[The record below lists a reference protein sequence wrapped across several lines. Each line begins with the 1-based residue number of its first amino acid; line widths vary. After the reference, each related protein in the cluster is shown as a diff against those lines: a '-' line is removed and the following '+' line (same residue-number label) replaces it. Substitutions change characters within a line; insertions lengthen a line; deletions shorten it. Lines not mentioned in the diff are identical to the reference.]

1 VLLDDSSAAGVKPTP
16 PETPQRKRPNPPVAG
31 GKRGAR
37 RSRRRRLAWIA
48 GLLTLAAGAFGAWR
62 WTQTRPRPLDA
73 NWESKVIV
81 LAGDG
86 VANTRDGDAAHAR
99 FADPFGVAVA
109 ADGAIY
115 IADGGDHPRIRR
127 IARPPKVDDDGVF
140 AKTIEALRWIGVEGI
155 GLGVLY
161 DPDTA
166 GADADE
172 VVSTLAG
179 GEYGFGDGVGEA
191 AKFGTLSG
199 LAIDAQGTL
208 YVADTGNNAIRRITP
223 DGRVST
229 IAGDG
234 VAGYQDGPGPQARFN
249 GPIGIAVD
257 VTGRVIVADTYND
270 RLRAIAPDGNV
281 TTIAG
286 SVGPGL
292 MDGAADL
299 ARFDTPCGVAI
310 DASGRIYVADTGNN
324 AIRIIDQTSQQD
336 ATGAAAAAVTT
347 TPLSAV
353 ITTVST
359 PSWAFPEAL
368 VRPTGITIGSNG
380 DLYITDARG
389 RIVEIT
395 SHGATRT
402 LAGSTPGF
410 HDGVGGEARFRNP
423 SGIAHA
429 GPGRL
434 IVADA
439 GNALVRL
446 VGARTRMAFRPPA
459 SPSIAP
465 RFDVDR
471 FGEQPLLWP
480 IAPQE
485 GPHEI
490 AGTLGEARGSQG
502 SERFHAGID
511 VRIEDGTQVLAV
523 RDGIVTDPIATDD
536 YGSLNEW
543 LRIGAVSYVH
553 IRAARGRD
561 NDPFDPA
568 RFVATYDGTTGK
580 VARIRVKR
588 GARFRTGDV
597 VGSVNRFNHVHL
609 NVGWPGQ
616 EYNPLRF
623 GLLQFEDTVPP
634 AIARGGVLLYDEF
647 GEQLKTRAKGRLAVS
662 GRVMVVVDAWDQA
675 DGNRANRRLGLY
687 DLGYQVLTPDGQPAP
702 GFEHVRETLRFDR
715 SVADVDA
722 VRLVYAPGSGIPFYG
737 GRRTRF
743 LYVVTNTFRDGVAEP
758 GFWDTTSLPPGNYIL
773 RAWATDISG
782 NPAVVNRD
790 LPVVVLPPAAPAVPA
805 PAQAPAPVS

>member
-1 VLLDDSSAAGVKPTP
+1 M
-16 PETPQRKRPNPPVAG
+16 
-31 GKRGAR
+31 
-37 RSRRRRLAWIA
+37 
-48 GLLTLAAGAFGAWR
+48 FGWWR
-62 WTQTRPRPLDA
+62 WTHTRPRPLEA
-73 NWESKVIV
+73 NWESKTIV

-86 VANTRDGDAAHAR
+86 VASARDGEAARAR

-109 ADGAIY
+109 ADGTIY
-115 IADGGDHPRIRR
+115 IADGGERPRIRR
-127 IARPPKVDDDGVF
+127 IARPPVADDAGAF
-140 AKTIEALRWIGVEGI
+140 AKAARTIRWIGLEWIGI
-155 GLGVLY
+155 DALY
-161 DPDTA
+161 DPDAA
-166 GADADE
+166 GAGGGAGANE

-179 GEYGFGDGVGEA
+179 GEYGFADGVGAE
-191 AKFGTLSG
+191 AKFGTLSA

-223 DGRVST
+223 DGRVTT

-249 GPIGIAVD
+249 APIGIAVD
-257 VTGRVIVADTYND
+257 TSGRLIVADTYND
-270 RLRAIAPDGNV
+270 RIRAIAPDGAV

-286 SVGPGL
+286 SAEPGL
-292 MDGAADL
+292 LDGAADL

-324 AIRIIDQTSQQD
+324 IIRIVDQTAQHD
-336 ATGAAAAAVTT
+336 ATGAAAAAVATT
-347 TPLSAV
+347 TASAV

-359 PSWAFPEAL
+359 PQWAFPEAL
-368 VRPTGITIGSNG
+368 VRPIGISLSGKG
-380 DLYITDARG
+380 DLYVTDARG

-395 SHGATRT
+395 ASGGTRT

-423 SGIAHA
+423 SGIAQA
-429 GPGRL
+429 GLFPDEGRL

-439 GNALVRL
+439 GNALVRV
-446 VGARTRMAFRPPA
+446 VGARTRMAFRPP
-459 SPSIAP
+459 SLPSIAP
-465 RFDVDR
+465 KFDADR
-471 FGEQPLLWP
+471 FGQQPLLWP

-490 AGTLGEARGSQG
+490 AGTLGEARGTQG

-511 VRIEDGTQVLAV
+511 VRIEDGTPVHAV

-536 YGSLNEW
+536 YGSLSEW

-561 NDPFDPA
+561 NAPFDPE
-568 RFVATYDGTTGK
+568 RFVATYDAITGK
-580 VARIRVKR
+580 TARIRVKR
-588 GARFRTGDV
+588 GARFHTGDV

-647 GEQLKTRAKGRLAVS
+647 GEPLKTRVKGRLAVS

-675 DGNRANRRLGLY
+675 DGNLPNRRLGLY
-687 DLGYQVLTPDGQPAP
+687 DLGYQVLTPGGQPAP

-715 SVADVDA
+715 SVSDVEA

-758 GFWDTTSLPPGNYIL
+758 GFWDTTSLAPGDYIL
-773 RAWATDISG
+773 RAWATDING

-790 LPVVVLPPAAPAVPA
+790 LPVVILPPAAAAPA
-805 PAQAPAPVS
+805 PAS

>member
-1 VLLDDSSAAGVKPTP
+1 MRLDDSSAAGVKAETSPIRATRATP
-16 PETPQRKRPNPPVAG
+16 AKSAKG
-31 GKRGAR
+31 GKRG
-37 RSRRRRLAWIA
+37 SRRRRLAGIA
-48 GLLTLAAGAFGAWR
+48 GLLAVAAAAFGWWR
-62 WTQTRPRPLDA
+62 WTQTRPRPLES
-73 NWESKVIV
+73 NWESKAIV

-86 VANTRDGDAAHAR
+86 VASTRDGNASRAR

-109 ADGAIY
+109 ADGTIY
-115 IADGGDHPRIRR
+115 IADGGEHPRIRR
-127 IARPPKVDDDGVF
+127 LARPPAVDSRGVF
-140 AKTIEALRWIGVEGI
+140 ARTFATIRWIGLEWI
-155 GLGVLY
+155 GLDVLY
-161 DPDTA
+161 DPSAA
-166 GADADE
+166 GADANE

-179 GEYGFGDGVGEA
+179 GEYGFADGAGAE

-199 LAIDAQGTL
+199 LAIDARGTL

-223 DGRVST
+223 DGRVTT

-234 VAGYQDGPGPQARFN
+234 IAGYQDGPGPQARFN
-249 GPIGIAVD
+249 APIGLAID
-257 VTGRVIVADTYND
+257 TSGRLIVADTYND
-270 RLRAIAPDGNV
+270 RIRAIAPDGTV
-281 TTIAG
+281 TTLAG
-286 SVGPGL
+286 SGEPGL
-292 MDGAADL
+292 FDGAAGL

-310 DASGRIYVADTGNN
+310 DTSGRIYVADTGNN
-324 AIRIIDQTSQQD
+324 TIRIVDQTTQQD
-336 ATGAAAAAVTT
+336 TSGAAAAAVATT
-347 TPLSAV
+347 TASAV

-359 PSWAFPEAL
+359 PQWAFPEGI
-368 VRPTGITIGSNG
+368 VRPTGITVDAKG
-380 DLYITDARG
+380 DLYVTDARG

-395 SHGATRT
+395 ANGATRT

-423 SGIAHA
+423 SGIALA
-429 GPGRL
+429 GQSPDRGQFHL
-434 IVADA
+434 IVADT
-439 GNALVRL
+439 GNALVRV

-465 RFDVDR
+465 KFDADG
-471 FGEQPLLWP
+471 FGQQPLLWP

-511 VRIEDGTQVLAV
+511 VRIEDGTPVHAV
-523 RDGIVTDPIATDD
+523 RDGIVTDPIGTDD

-543 LRIGAVSYVH
+543 LRIGDVSYIH
-553 IRAARGRD
+553 IRTARGRD
-561 NDPFDPA
+561 NTPFDPE
-568 RFVATYDGTTGK
+568 RFVATYDAVTGK
-580 VARIRVKR
+580 AARIRVKR
-588 GARFRTGDV
+588 GARFHTGDV

-647 GEQLKTRAKGRLAVS
+647 GEPLKTRVKGRLAVT

-687 DLGYQVLTPDGQPAP
+687 DLGYQVLTADGQPAP
-702 GFEHVRETLRFDR
+702 GFEQVRETLRFDR
-715 SVADVDA
+715 SVSDVEA

-758 GFWDTTSLPPGNYIL
+758 GFWDTTALAPGNYIL
-773 RAWATDISG
+773 RAWATDING

-790 LPVVVLPPAAPAVPA
+790 LPVVILPPATPAAASAGPA
-805 PAQAPAPVS
+805 S

>member
-1 VLLDDSSAAGVKPTP
+1 M
-16 PETPQRKRPNPPVAG
+16 
-31 GKRGAR
+31 
-37 RSRRRRLAWIA
+37 A
-48 GLLTLAAGAFGAWR
+48 GLLIIAAGAFGWWR
-62 WTQTRPRPLDA
+62 WTQMRPLPLEF
-73 NWESKVIV
+73 NWESKAIV

-86 VANTRDGDAAHAR
+86 VASTRDGDAARAR

-109 ADGAIY
+109 ADGTIY
-115 IADGGDHPRIRR
+115 IADGGEHPRIRR
-127 IARPPKVDDDGVF
+127 ITRPPAAPVDGAF
-140 AKTIEALRWIGVEGI
+140 ARVGKTIKWIGLEWLGI
-155 GLGVLY
+155 DALY
-161 DPDTA
+161 DPAEA
-166 GADADE
+166 GADANE

-179 GEYGFGDGVGEA
+179 GDYGFADGVGAE
-191 AKFGTLSG
+191 AKFGTLSA
-199 LAIDAQGTL
+199 LAIDARGTL
-208 YVADTGNNAIRRITP
+208 YVADTGNNAIRRVTA
-223 DGRVST
+223 DGRVTT

-249 GPIGIAVD
+249 APIGLAVD
-257 VTGRVIVADTYND
+257 TSGRVIVADTYND
-270 RLRAIAPDGNV
+270 RIRAIAPDGSV

-286 SVGPGL
+286 SAEPGL
-292 MDGAADL
+292 LDGGADL

-310 DASGRIYVADTGNN
+310 DTSGRIYVADTANN
-324 AIRIIDQTSQQD
+324 IIRIIDQTAQQD
-336 ATGAAAAAVTT
+336 ATGAAAAAVAASM
-347 TPLSAV
+347 PKAV

-359 PSWAFPEAL
+359 PQWAFPEAL
-368 VRPTGITIGSNG
+368 VRPVGITLGVKG
-380 DLYITDARG
+380 DLYVTDARG

-395 SHGATRT
+395 RAGATRT

-410 HDGVGGEARFRNP
+410 HDGVGSEARFRNP
-423 SGIAHA
+423 SGIAVDGRYPDA
-429 GPGRL
+429 GRL

-446 VGARTRMAFRPPA
+446 VGARTRMSFRPPA
-459 SPSIAP
+459 PPAIAP
-465 RFDVDR
+465 KFDAER
-471 FGEQPLLWP
+471 FGQQPLLWP

-490 AGTLGEARGSQG
+490 AGTLGEARGTQG

-511 VRIEDGTQVLAV
+511 VRIDDGTPVLAV
-523 RDGIVTDPIATDD
+523 RDGIVTEPTATDD

-543 LRIGAVSYVH
+543 LRIGGVSYIH

-561 NDPFDPA
+561 NMLIDPE
-568 RFVATYDGTTGK
+568 RFVANYDATTGK
-580 VARIRVKR
+580 TARIRVKR
-588 GARFRTGDV
+588 GA
-597 VGSVNRFNHVHL
+597 VNRFNHVHL

-647 GEQLKTRAKGRLAVS
+647 GEPLKTRVKGRLAVS

-687 DLGYQVLTPDGQPAP
+687 DLGYQVLTAEGQPAP

-715 SVADVDA
+715 SVADVEA

-758 GFWDTTSLPPGNYIL
+758 GFWDTTSLAPGNYIL
-773 RAWATDISG
+773 RAWVTDING
-782 NPAVVNRD
+782 NPALGNRD
-790 LPVVVLPPAAPAVPA
+790 LPVVILPPAVPA
-805 PAQAPAPVS
+805 PAG

>member
-1 VLLDDSSAAGVKPTP
+1 LG
-16 PETPQRKRPNPPVAG
+16 
-31 GKRGAR
+31 
-37 RSRRRRLAWIA
+37 W
-48 GLLTLAAGAFGAWR
+48 WR
-62 WTQTRPRPLDA
+62 WTQTRPRPLGA

-86 VANTRDGDAAHAR
+86 VASTRDGGAARAR
-99 FADPFGVAVA
+99 FANPFGVAVA
-109 ADGAIY
+109 ADGTVY
-115 IADGGDHPRIRR
+115 VADGGETPTIRR
-127 IARPPKVDDDGVF
+127 IARPAKADD
-140 AKTIEALRWIGVEGI
+140 K
-155 GLGVLY
+155 GVLAKVGGAVKAAAWAALDLLG
-161 DPDTA
+161 DPDVA
-166 GADADE
+166 SANANE

-179 GEYGFGDGVGEA
+179 GEYGFADGVGAE
-191 AKFGTLSG
+191 AKFATLSG
-199 LAIDAQGTL
+199 LAIDASGTL
-208 YVADTGNNAIRRITP
+208 YVADTGNNAVRRITP

-257 VTGRVIVADTYND
+257 TSGRVIVADTYND
-270 RLRAIAPDGNV
+270 RLRAIAPDGTV

-286 SVGPGL
+286 SAEPGL
-292 MDGAADL
+292 LDGAADL

-324 AIRIIDQTSQQD
+324 IIRIVDQTAQQD
-336 ATGAAAAAVTT
+336 ATGAAAAAVATT
-347 TPLSAV
+347 SPKAI

-359 PSWAFPEAL
+359 ASWAFPEAL
-368 VRPTGITIGSNG
+368 VRPVGITVNPTG
-380 DLYITDARG
+380 DLYITDDRG

-410 HDGVGGEARFRNP
+410 HDGVGGEARFRHP

-429 GPGRL
+429 GPGQL

-446 VGARTRMAFRPPA
+446 VGARTRMAIRPPA

-465 RFDVDR
+465 RFDADR
-471 FGEQPLLWP
+471 FGRQPLLWP

-485 GPHEI
+485 GPHEL

-511 VRIEDGTQVLAV
+511 VRIEDGTPVHAV
-523 RDGIVTDPIATDD
+523 RDGIVTEPIATDD
-536 YGSLNEW
+536 FGSLNEW
-543 LRIGAVSYVH
+543 LRIGEVSYIH

-561 NDPFDPA
+561 NEPFDPA
-568 RFVATYDGTTGK
+568 RFVETRDAMTGK
-580 VARIRVKR
+580 VVRIRVKR
-588 GARFRTGDV
+588 GARFSTGDI

-609 NVGWPGQ
+609 NVGWAGE

-647 GEQLKTRAKGRLAVS
+647 GEPLKTRVKGRLAVS

-675 DGNRANRRLGLY
+675 DGNRPNRRLGLY
-687 DLGYQVLTPDGQPAP
+687 DLGYQVLTSDGQPAP
-702 GFEHVRETLRFDR
+702 GFEQVRETLRFDR
-715 SVADVDA
+715 SVSDVEA

-758 GFWDTTSLPPGNYIL
+758 GYWDTTSLGPGNYIL

-790 LPVVVLPPAAPAVPA
+790 LPVVIVPPAAPVP
-805 PAQAPAPVS
+805 SS

>member
-1 VLLDDSSAAGVKPTP
+1 V
-16 PETPQRKRPNPPVAG
+16 
-31 GKRGAR
+31 
-37 RSRRRRLAWIA
+37 I
-48 GLLTLAAGAFGAWR
+48 AAGAFGAWR
-62 WTQTRPRPLDA
+62 WTQTRPRPLEP

-86 VANTRDGDAAHAR
+86 VTNTRDGDAAVAR

-109 ADGAIY
+109 ADGTIY
-115 IADGGDHPRIRR
+115 IADGGARPRIRR
-127 IARPPKVDDDGVF
+127 IARRPKVDDDGVF
-140 AKTIEALRWIGVEGI
+140 AKVVENARWIGLDGI
-155 GLGVLY
+155 GIDFLY
-161 DPDTA
+161 DPEAA

-179 GEYGFGDGVGEA
+179 GEYGFADGVGEA
-191 AKFGTLSG
+191 AKFGTLSA

-249 GPIGIAVD
+249 GPIGVAVD
-257 VTGRVIVADTYND
+257 TTGRVIVADTYND
-270 RLRAIAPDGNV
+270 RIRAIAPEGNV

-286 SVGPGL
+286 SAEPGFL
-292 MDGAADL
+292 DGAADL
-299 ARFDTPCGVAI
+299 SRFDTPCGVAI
-310 DASGRIYVADTGNN
+310 DTSGRIYVADTGNN
-324 AIRIIDQTSQQD
+324 AIRIVDQTAQQD

-347 TPLSAV
+347 TPQSAV

-368 VRPTGITIGSNG
+368 VRPTGITLGSKG
-380 DLYITDARG
+380 DLFITDARG

-395 SHGATRT
+395 LHGATRT

-423 SGIAHA
+423 SGIAYV

-434 IVADA
+434 IIADA

-446 VGARTRMAFRPPA
+446 VGAKTRMAFRPPA
-459 SPSIAP
+459 SPAIAP
-465 RFDVDR
+465 RFDADR
-471 FGEQPLLWP
+471 FGHQPLLWP

-490 AGTLGEARGSQG
+490 AGTLGEARGTQG

-511 VRIEDGTQVLAV
+511 VRIEDGTPVLAV
-523 RDGIVTDPIATDD
+523 RDGIVTDPIANDD

-543 LRIGAVSYVH
+543 LRIGDVSYIH

-561 NDPFDPA
+561 NAPFDPE
-568 RFVATYDGTTGK
+568 RC
-580 VARIRVKR
+580 IRVKR

-609 NVGWPGQ
+609 NVGWPGH

-647 GEQLKTRAKGRLAVS
+647 GEQLKARVKGRLAVS

-715 SVADVDA
+715 SVADVEA

-758 GFWDTTSLPPGNYIL
+758 GFWDTTSLLPGNYIL

-790 LPVVVLPPAAPAVPA
+790 LPVVILPPAAAA
-805 PAQAPAPVS
+805 PAAAPTS

>member
-1 VLLDDSSAAGVKPTP
+1 MRDSSETQKPR
-16 PETPQRKRPNPPVAG
+16 RKRG
-31 GKRGAR
+31 
-37 RSRRRRLAWIA
+37 RRLAWIA
-48 GLLTLAAGAFGAWR
+48 GLLVIAAGAFGWWR
-62 WTQTRPRPLDA
+62 WTQTRPRPLES
-73 NWESKVIV
+73 NWESKAIV

-86 VANTRDGDAAHAR
+86 VASTRDGDASRAR

-109 ADGAIY
+109 ADGTIY
-115 IADGGDHPRIRR
+115 VADGGEHPRIRR
-127 IARPPKVDDDGVF
+127 IARPPAVENLGVF
-140 AKTIEALRWIGVEGI
+140 ARTFSTIRWIGLEWI
-155 GLGVLY
+155 GLDVLY
-161 DPDTA
+161 DPA
-166 GADADE
+166 AAE
-172 VVSTLAG
+172 AAANEIVSTLAG
-179 GEYGFGDGVGEA
+179 GEYGFADGAGAA

-223 DGRVST
+223 DGRVTT

-249 GPIGIAVD
+249 APIGIAID
-257 VTGRVIVADTYND
+257 TSGRLIVADTYND
-270 RLRAIAPDGNV
+270 RLRAIAPDGTV
-281 TTIAG
+281 TTLAG
-286 SVGPGL
+286 SGEPGL
-292 MDGAADL
+292 FDGAADL

-310 DASGRIYVADTGNN
+310 DTSGRIYVADTGNN
-324 AIRIIDQTSQQD
+324 TIRIVDQTAQRDTS
-336 ATGAAAAAVTT
+336 GAAAAAVETT
-347 TPLSAV
+347 TASAV

-359 PSWAFPEAL
+359 PQWIFPEGL
-368 VRPTGITIGSNG
+368 VRPTAITVDAKG
-380 DLYITDARG
+380 DLYVTDARG

-395 SHGATRT
+395 ESGATRT

-423 SGIAHA
+423 SGIALA
-429 GPGRL
+429 GQDPDRGQFHL

-465 RFDVDR
+465 KFDAER
-471 FGEQPLLWP
+471 FGRQPLLWP

-511 VRIEDGTQVLAV
+511 VRIDDGTPVHAV

-543 LRIGAVSYVH
+543 LRIGEVSYIH

-561 NDPFDPA
+561 NLPIDPE
-568 RFVATYDGTTGK
+568 RFVATYDAITGK
-580 VARIRVKR
+580 AARIRVKR
-588 GARFRTGDV
+588 GARFHTGDV

-647 GEQLKTRAKGRLAVS
+647 GEQLKTRVKGRLAVS

-687 DLGYQVLTPDGQPAP
+687 DLGYQVLTEDGRPVP
-702 GFEHVRETLRFDR
+702 GFEQVRETLRFDR
-715 SVADVDA
+715 SVADVEA

-758 GFWDTTSLPPGNYIL
+758 GFWDTTSLAPGNYIL
-773 RAWATDISG
+773 RAWATDING
-782 NPAVVNRD
+782 NPALGNRD
-790 LPVVVLPPAAPAVPA
+790 LPVVVLPHAAAVPA
-805 PAQAPAPVS
+805 PAS

>member
-1 VLLDDSSAAGVKPTP
+1 M
-16 PETPQRKRPNPPVAG
+16 
-31 GKRGAR
+31 
-37 RSRRRRLAWIA
+37 
-48 GLLTLAAGAFGAWR
+48 
-62 WTQTRPRPLDA
+62 RPRPLDT
-73 NWESKVIV
+73 NWEATAIV

-86 VANTRDGDAAHAR
+86 VASTRDGAAVHAR
-99 FADPFGVAVA
+99 FANPYGVAVA
-109 ADGAIY
+109 ADGTVY
-115 IADGGDHPRIRR
+115 VADGGEKPRIRR
-127 IARPPKVDDDGVF
+127 ITRPAAAAVEGVF
-140 AKTIEALRWIGVEGI
+140 AKAVGVVKAAAWIALDAIG
-155 GLGVLY
+155 
-161 DPDTA
+161 DPDVASTNA
-166 GADADE
+166 NE
-172 VVSTLAG
+172 VVDTFAG
-179 GEYGFGDGVGEA
+179 GEYGFADGVGAA
-191 AKFGTLSG
+191 AKFGTLSA
-199 LAIDAQGTL
+199 LAIDARGTL

-249 GPIGIAVD
+249 GPIGVAVD
-257 VTGRVIVADTYND
+257 ASGRVIVADTYND
-270 RLRAIAPDGNV
+270 RIRAIAADGTV

-286 SVGPGL
+286 SAEPGFL
-292 MDGAADL
+292 DGAADL

-324 AIRIIDQTSQQD
+324 IIRIVVQATQQD
-336 ATGAAAAAVTT
+336 ATTTAVAAVSTT
-347 TPLSAV
+347 SPTATL
-353 ITTVST
+353 TTVST
-359 PSWAFPEAL
+359 PAWAFPEGL
-368 VRPTGITIGSNG
+368 VRPVGISISPTGE
-380 DLYITDARG
+380 LYITDDRG
-389 RIVEIT
+389 RIMEIT
-395 SHGATRT
+395 PHGGTRT

-410 HDGVGGEARFRNP
+410 HDGVGGEARFRHP
-423 SGIAHA
+423 SGIAFA

-446 VGARTRMAFRPPA
+446 VGAKARMAIRPPA
-459 SPSIAP
+459 SPAIAP
-465 RFDVDR
+465 RFDADR
-471 FGEQPLLWP
+471 FGRQPLLWP
-480 IAPQE
+480 VAPQE

-511 VRIEDGTQVLAV
+511 VRIEDGTPVLAV
-523 RDGIVTDPIATDD
+523 RDGIVTDPLGTDD
-536 YGSLNEW
+536 FGSLNEW
-543 LRIGAVSYVH
+543 LRIGDVSYIH
-553 IRAARGRD
+553 IRAARGR
-561 NDPFDPA
+561 NNEPFDPA
-568 RFVATYDGTTGK
+568 RFVETRDPLTGK

-588 GARFRTGDV
+588 GARFSTGDV

-609 NVGWPGQ
+609 NVGWPGE

-623 GLLQFEDTVPP
+623 GLLQFEDSVPP

-647 GEQLKTRAKGRLAVS
+647 GEPLKTRVKGRLAVS

-675 DGNRANRRLGLY
+675 DGNRSNRRLGLY
-687 DLGYQVLTPDGQPAP
+687 DLGYQVLTADGQPAP

-715 SVADVDA
+715 SVSDVEA

-758 GFWDTTSLPPGNYIL
+758 GFWDTSSLAPGNYIL

-790 LPVVVLPPAAPAVPA
+790 LPVVILPPAAPVPA
-805 PAQAPAPVS
+805 S

>member
-1 VLLDDSSAAGVKPTP
+1 M
-16 PETPQRKRPNPPVAG
+16 
-31 GKRGAR
+31 
-37 RSRRRRLAWIA
+37 A
-48 GLLTLAAGAFGAWR
+48 GLLVVATAAFGWWR
-62 WTQTRPRPLDA
+62 WTQTRPRPLDP
-73 NWESKVIV
+73 NWEAKVVV

-86 VANTRDGDAAHAR
+86 VASARNGDAARAR

-109 ADGAIY
+109 ADGTIY

-127 IARPPKVDDDGVF
+127 IARRPETDDAGVF
-140 AKTIEALRWIGVEGI
+140 AKAGRTLKWIGVEWIGI
-155 GLGVLY
+155 DALY
-161 DPDTA
+161 DPDAAFAA
-166 GADADE
+166 GAAAAE

-179 GEYGFGDGVGEA
+179 GEYGFADGVGAE

-223 DGRVST
+223 DGRVTT

-249 GPIGIAVD
+249 APIGIAVD
-257 VTGRVIVADTYND
+257 ASGRVIIADTYND
-270 RLRAIAPDGNV
+270 RIRAIAPDGNV

-286 SVGPGL
+286 SAEPG
-292 MDGAADL
+292 MFDGGADV
-299 ARFDTPCGVAI
+299 ARFDTPSGVAI
-310 DASGRIYVADTGNN
+310 DTSGRIYVADTGNN
-324 AIRIIDQTSQQD
+324 AIRIVVQNAQHD
-336 ATGAAAAAVTT
+336 ATGAAATAMATT
-347 TPLSAV
+347 TASAI
-353 ITTVST
+353 ITTVTT
-359 PSWAFPEAL
+359 PQWAFPEAL
-368 VRPTGITIGSNG
+368 VRPVGITIGAKG
-380 DLYITDARG
+380 DLYVTDARG

-395 SHGATRT
+395 PSGGTRT

-410 HDGVGGEARFRNP
+410 HDGVGSDARFRSP
-423 SGIAHA
+423 SGIAYA

-446 VGARTRMAFRPPA
+446 VGARTRMAFGLPP

-465 RFDVDR
+465 KFDADR
-471 FGEQPLLWP
+471 FGQQPLLWP

-511 VRIEDGTQVLAV
+511 VRIEDGTPVHAV
-523 RDGIVTDPIATDD
+523 RDGIVTDPLGTDD

-543 LRIGAVSYVH
+543 LRIGDVSYIH

-561 NDPFDPA
+561 NVPFDPE
-568 RFVATYDGTTGK
+568 RFVATYDATTGK
-580 VARIRVKR
+580 AARIRVKR
-588 GARFRTGDV
+588 GARFHTGDV

-647 GEQLKTRAKGRLAVS
+647 GEPLKTRVKGRLVVA

-715 SVADVDA
+715 SVADVEA

-758 GFWDTTSLPPGNYIL
+758 GFWDTTSLAPGNYIL

-790 LPVVVLPPAAPAVPA
+790 LPVVILPPAAPVPA
-805 PAQAPAPVS
+805 PAG

>member
-1 VLLDDSSAAGVKPTP
+1 M
-16 PETPQRKRPNPPVAG
+16 
-31 GKRGAR
+31 
-37 RSRRRRLAWIA
+37 
-48 GLLTLAAGAFGAWR
+48 FGWWR
-62 WTQTRPRPLDA
+62 WTQTRPRPLEP
-73 NWESKVIV
+73 NWESKAIV

-86 VANTRDGDAAHAR
+86 VVSSRDGEAARAR

-109 ADGAIY
+109 ADGTIY

-127 IARPPKVDDDGVF
+127 IARPPAVNKDGAF
-140 AKTIEALRWIGVEGI
+140 AKAVETARWIGLEWI
-155 GLGVLY
+155 GFDVLY
-161 DPDTA
+161 DPSTA
-166 GADADE
+166 EAEANE

-179 GEYGFGDGVGEA
+179 GEYGFADGVGAE
-191 AKFGTLSG
+191 AKFGTLSA
-199 LAIDAQGTL
+199 LAIDAHDTL

-223 DGRVST
+223 DGRVTT

-249 GPIGIAVD
+249 APIGIAVD
-257 VTGRVIVADTYND
+257 TSGRVIVADTYND
-270 RLRAIAPDGNV
+270 RIRAIAPDGAV

-286 SVGPGL
+286 SAEPGL
-292 MDGAADL
+292 LDGAADL

-310 DASGRIYVADTGNN
+310 DASGRIYVADTANN
-324 AIRIIDQTSQQD
+324 IIRIVDQTAQHD
-336 ATGAAAAAVTT
+336 ASGAAAAAVATT
-347 TPLSAV
+347 TASAV

-359 PSWAFPEAL
+359 PQWAFPEAL
-368 VRPTGITIGSNG
+368 VRPVGISVGAKG
-380 DLYITDARG
+380 DLYVTDARG
-389 RIVEIT
+389 RIVEII
-395 SHGATRT
+395 SNGATRT

-423 SGIAHA
+423 SGIAQA

-434 IVADA
+434 VVADA

-446 VGARTRMAFRPPA
+446 VGARTRMPFRPPPL
-459 SPSIAP
+459 PSIAP
-465 RFDVDR
+465 KFDADR
-471 FGEQPLLWP
+471 FGQQPLLWP

-490 AGTLGEARGSQG
+490 AGTLGEARGTQG

-511 VRIEDGTQVLAV
+511 VRIEDGTPVHAV

-536 YGSLNEW
+536 YGSLSEW

-561 NDPFDPA
+561 NAPFDPE
-568 RFVATYDGTTGK
+568 RFVATYDAATGK
-580 VARIRVKR
+580 TARIRVKR
-588 GARFRTGDV
+588 GARFHTGDV

-647 GEQLKTRAKGRLAVS
+647 GEPLKTRVKGRLAVS

-715 SVADVDA
+715 SVSDVEA

-758 GFWDTTSLPPGNYIL
+758 GFWDTTPLAPGNYIL
-773 RAWATDISG
+773 RAWATDING

-790 LPVVVLPPAAPAVPA
+790 LPVVILPPAAPAPA
-805 PAQAPAPVS
+805 PAS